1 MLGGAGPAIGSAAPQ
16 APLLASP
23 AVCQARP
30 VRDRAR
36 RSRPRSR
43 PRRGQMPPVM
53 PPKGRT
59 ATRPRTPAAA
69 APSHCAVV
77 QPNCRRRHRRA
88 MAAAQ
93 SACPA
98 FPFGVHPWA
107 VTCQSIT
114 KASRRLPIRAA
125 FPVAQPARPVG
136 QEPRYEQQPRPR
148 RPCGYLLV
156 RPPPRL
162 AIMLCDLATL
172 SAASG
177 ACAASTPASRPSE
190 TAGERPEATRR
201 GQLLR
206 VVTQLLRV
214 VTGTDGHLYPMC
226 YRQGCALT
234 TAARLAD
241 PPLRPGEGSREGRV
255 FPRVI

>member
-77 QPNCRRRHRRA
+77 QPSCRRRHRRA

-162 AIMLCDLATL
+162 ASCCATL
-172 SAASG
+172 PR
-177 ACAASTPASRPSE
+177 CQRPV
-190 TAGERPEATRR
+190 ARAQRPR
-201 GQLLR
+201 
-206 VVTQLLRV
+206 
-214 VTGTDGHLYPMC
+214 
-226 YRQGCALT
+226 
-234 TAARLAD
+234 RLAD
-241 PPLRPGEGSREGRV
+241 HRRRRESGQK
-255 FPRVI
+255 PRAAASYFV

>member
-53 PPKGRT
+53 PPTGRT

-77 QPNCRRRHRRA
+77 QPSCRQRHWRA

-114 KASRRLPIRAA
+114 KASRRLPVDGRPSRWPSRLGQSARSRGTSSSRGLAGRAA
-125 FPVAQPARPVG
+125 ICLFGLRRSLHHVV
-136 QEPRYEQQPRPR
+136 
-148 RPCGYLLV
+148 RPCHVVSGQWRV
-156 RPPPRL
+156 R
-162 AIMLCDLATL
+162 
-172 SAASG
+172 S
-177 ACAASTPASRPSE
+177 
-190 TAGERPEATRR
+190 
-201 GQLLR
+201 
-206 VVTQLLRV
+206 VH
-214 VTGTDGHLYPMC
+214 TG
-226 YRQGCALT
+226 
-234 TAARLAD
+234 
-241 PPLRPGEGSREGRV
+241 
-255 FPRVI
+255 